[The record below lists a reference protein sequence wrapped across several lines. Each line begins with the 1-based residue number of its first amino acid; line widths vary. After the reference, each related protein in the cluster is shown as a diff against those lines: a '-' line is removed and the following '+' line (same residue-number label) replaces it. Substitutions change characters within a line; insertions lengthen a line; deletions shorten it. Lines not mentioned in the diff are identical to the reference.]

1 MVYVDNLV
9 EGVLLAELVPTPPG
23 RAWWIAD
30 ARPYTVN
37 EIVATVGR
45 ALTDEGFDVR
55 PNRARVPD
63 VVGRLAESAD
73 ALVQRTGRY
82 HQQIHVL
89 GEMNKSIAC
98 TVDAARSELGYEPSI
113 ELYEG
118 MRRSIRWCVEQGLEL

>member
-1 MVYVDNLV
+1 VQ
-9 EGVLLAELVPTPPG
+9 GVLLAELVTTSPG

-63 VVGRLAESAD
+63 VVGRLAEAAD
-73 ALVQRTGRY
+73 ALVQRSGRY
-82 HQQIHVL
+82 HQQVHVL

-98 TVDAARSELGYEPSI
+98 SIDAARWELGYEPAI

-118 MRRSIRWCVEQGLEL
+118 MRRSIRWCVERGLEL